1 MARLLLSMGRWGQI
15 VNGEMEAS
23 CRRTSL
29 EKNKS
34 AASGKVKSQAVFG
47 QGGGK
52 RRHAFGQVERKNIV
66 FSGGAVVTGCGTAG
80 DVVG

>member
-1 MARLLLSMGRWGQI
+1 MARLLLPWGRRGQ
-15 VNGEMEAS
+15 AS
-23 CRRTSL
+23 AGGRGQLSGADL
-29 EKNKS
+29 GKNKR

-66 FSGGAVVTGCGTAG
+66 FSGGAVVTGCGAAPG
-80 DVVG
+80 MVK

>member
-1 MARLLLSMGRWGQI
+1 MG
-15 VNGEMEAS
+15 
-23 CRRTSL
+23 
-29 EKNKS
+29 KNKS

-66 FSGGAVVTGCGTAG
+66 FSGGAVVTGCGAAAG
-80 DVVG
+80 MGK

>member
-1 MARLLLSMGRWGQI
+1 MARLLLPWGRRGQ
-15 VNGEMEAS
+15 
-23 CRRTSL
+23 TSAGGRGQL
-29 EKNKS
+29 SGADLGKNKS

-66 FSGGAVVTGCGTAG
+66 FSGGAVVTGCGAAAG
-80 DVVG
+80 MVK